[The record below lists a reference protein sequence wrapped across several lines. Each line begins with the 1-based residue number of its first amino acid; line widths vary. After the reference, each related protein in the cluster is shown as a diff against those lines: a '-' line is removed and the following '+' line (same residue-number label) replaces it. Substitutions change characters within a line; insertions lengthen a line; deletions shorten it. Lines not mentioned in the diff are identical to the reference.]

1 MCKLKKV
8 NVIQKNTLK
17 KEKFVLEKMKK
28 MASLITFN
36 SIIFAPSNKYTI
48 KIIDAKELDA
58 NVYDREKH
66 TLEDDSKRKQLSSFK
81 LVSLLVTNKARIKRI
96 FHK

>member
-1 MCKLKKV
+1 M
-8 NVIQKNTLK
+8 TSS
-17 KEKFVLEKMKK
+17 
-28 MASLITFN
+28 SLITFN
-36 SIIFAPSNKYTI
+36 SIIFAPSNKVTI